1 MRFGRMMETKTPY
14 KQIALYHNAIN
25 KNRIVMNDYVMLSLT
40 GITHC
45 QMIAYVL
52 LHGIEWIGD
61 DNGV

>member
-1 MRFGRMMETKTPY
+1 MMETKTPY

-61 DNGV
+61 E